1 MFSRRPSLPELP
13 RADFRRRFLPALI
26 AFGIHAGNWR
36 ALAFLTLLLAA
47 SPLSAPVAGTAQD
60 AAQAALEP
68 HAVILIYHR
77 FGEDDVPVT
86 NIRVDQF
93 AEHLRILKEGGYHVL
108 PLTAV
113 VAALRARQSLPDR
126 TVAITV
132 DDAWRSFAEVGWPM
146 LKQAGF
152 PVTLFVSTD
161 AADRGGH
168 RLLDWNDI
176 RRLHREGVALGHHG
190 AAHLHMIAEG
200 VESSRADLERADAR
214 WRAEFGAVPKVFAYP
229 YGEYDPTLI
238 ELAKKRGFV
247 AALAQF
253 SSVASPAED
262 LFALPR
268 FAFNEHYGDPAR
280 FRLVSQAL
288 ALPVAKIR
296 PSDPVLG
303 REANPPRFGF
313 SLTRP
318 VAGWQQVAC
327 YASAT
332 GRAEVILLK
341 EERRV
346 EVRLPAPFPPGR
358 QRINCTLPAG
368 GGRWFWF
375 GRFFYVPGGPLD

>member
-1 MFSRRPSLPELP
+1 MGLV
-13 RADFRRRFLPALI
+13 
-26 AFGIHAGNWR
+26 
-36 ALAFLTLLLAA
+36 FLTLLLAV
-47 SPLSAPVAGTAQD
+47 SPLSVTVAGTAQD

-77 FGEDDVPVT
+77 FGEDDVPAT

-108 PLTAV
+108 PLTEV
-113 VAALRARQSLPDR
+113 VAALRELQSLPDR

-161 AADRGGH
+161 AADRGGR
-168 RLLDWNDI
+168 RLMDWNDI
-176 RRLHREGVALGHHG
+176 RRLHRQGVALGHHG
-190 AAHLHMIAEG
+190 AAHLHMIAKG
-200 VESSRADLERADAR
+200 VESSRDDLERADAR
-214 WRAEFGAVPKVFAYP
+214 WRAEFGAVPKIFAYP

-238 ELAKKRGFV
+238 ELARRHGFV

-268 FAFNEHYGDPAR
+268 FAMNERYGRPAR
-280 FRLVSQAL
+280 FRLVTRAL
-288 ALPVAKIR
+288 ALPVTDVLPR
-296 PSDPVLG
+296 DPVLRG
-303 REANPPRFGF
+303 PGANPPPFGF
-313 SLTRP
+313 SLARP
-318 VAGWQQVAC
+318 VAGWRRIAC
-327 YASAT
+327 YPSGGVTADM
-332 GRAEVILLK
+332 ILL
-341 EERRV
+341 EETRRV
-346 EVRLPAPFPPGR
+346 EVRAKAAFPPGR
-358 QRINCTLPAG
+358 QRINCTLRAS